1 MSKIL
6 IVEDDYYL
14 RRDLKEILSGRGYE
28 AVVAGTKKEAIQV
41 DLQQADI
48 DLYLLDVWLP
58 DGDGFELCQ
67 RIRSRSSQPIL
78 FLTACNDEESVM
90 KGLDM
95 GGDDYVTKPF
105 RSGELLAR
113 IQANLR
119 RSNRKEPE
127 SKLWCEGVTLWLNE
141 GTLTVQDKPVVLR
154 PVEYRLLKVLML
166 NAGRIVKREQ
176 LLELLWDEADNAVE
190 DNTLSVH
197 ISRLRA
203 KLGNEYIETIR
214 GFGYRF
220 TKEVRQV

>member
-6 IVEDDYYL
+6 VVEDDYFL
-14 RRDLKEILSGRGYE
+14 RRDLKEILSKHGYQ
-28 AVVAGTKKEAIQV
+28 VVTAGTGKDAVQIS
-41 DLQQADI
+41 LQQPDI

-58 DGDGFELCQ
+58 DGDGFGLCQ
-67 RIRSRSSQPIL
+67 SIRSRSNCPII

-90 KGLDM
+90 KGLDI

-119 RSNRKEPE
+119 RTQQREP
-127 SKLWCEGVTLWLNE
+127 KVRLWCEGVTLELDD
-141 GTLTVQDKPVVLR
+141 GTLLIQGQAVALR

-176 LLELLWDEADNAVE
+176 LLEQLWDEADNAVE
-190 DNTLSVH
+190 DNTLTVH

-220 TKEVRQV
+220 VKEVRQA

>member
-6 IVEDDYYL
+6 VVEDDYFL
-14 RRDLKEILSGRGYE
+14 RRDLKEILGRRGYE
-28 AVVAGTKKEAIQV
+28 VLAAATGKEAVQIS
-41 DLQQADI
+41 LQQPNI
-48 DLYLLDVWLP
+48 ELYLLDVWLP
-58 DGDGFELCQ
+58 DADGFSLCQ
-67 RIRSRSSQPIL
+67 NIRRKSNCPIV
-78 FLTACNDEESVM
+78 FLTACNDEESVI

-95 GGDDYVTKPF
+95 GGDDYITKPF

-119 RSNRKEPE
+119 RTIQREPE
-127 SKLWCEGVTLWLNE
+127 GRLWCEGVILHLND
-141 GTLTVQDKPVVLR
+141 GTLMVREKEESLR

-166 NAGRIVKREQ
+166 NAGRIVKRER

-190 DNTLSVH
+190 DNTLNVH
-197 ISRLRA
+197 MSRLRA

-220 TKEVRQV
+220 VREVHRL